1 MSDPRLALLADTLIN
16 WSTALKPGEKILI
29 EAIDTPAAMTC
40 ELVRT
45 ARAAGADP
53 LVLLKDTV
61 VDRALRLEATGEQMR
76 LQGEVEALAMRAV
89 DAYIGIRGQRN
100 ITELSD
106 IPPESQQH
114 YLEQVWEKVHLRIRC
129 VDTRWVVLRWP
140 HPSMAQQ
147 AGMST
152 EAFEDFFF
160 DVCTLDYGKMARAME
175 PLARRMTAAKEVR
188 ITGPGTDLRFSLE
201 GMGAVCCDGKCN
213 IPDGEVATAPVPG
226 SAEGVVQYNAPTIS
240 DDGVVH
246 EDVRLRFERGRIVE
260 AASSNSEHLNRVLD
274 RDPGA
279 RSIGEFALG
288 LNPLITR
295 PMLDILFDEKIAGSF
310 HFTPG
315 DSMPEWKEADNG
327 NRSAVHWD
335 LVCLQDAA
343 HGGGEIRFDGELV
356 RKDGLFVPADLQPL
370 NPEQL
375 R

>member
-1 MSDPRLALLADTLIN
+1 MNDPRLSQLADTLIS
-16 WSTALKPGEKILI
+16 WSTAMQPGEKILI

-40 ELVRT
+40 QLVRT
-45 ARAAGADP
+45 ARAAGAHP
-53 LVLLKDTV
+53 LVLLKDTM
-61 VDRALRLEATGEQMR
+61 VDRTLRLEASGEQMQ
-76 LQGEVEALAMRAV
+76 LQGDMEALAMRDV

-106 IPPESQQH
+106 IPEESQQH
-114 YLEQVWEKVHLRIRC
+114 YLEHVWEKVHLRIRC

-152 EAFEDFFF
+152 ASFEDFFF
-160 DVCTLDYGKMARAME
+160 DVCTLDYGRLARAMK
-175 PLARRMTAAKEVR
+175 PLGERMRAASDVQ
-188 ITGPGTDLRFSLE
+188 ITGPGTDLRFSVE
-201 GMGAVCCDGKCN
+201 GMGAICCEGRNN
-213 IPDGEVATAPVPG
+213 IPDGEVCTAPVLD

-240 DDGVVH
+240 DDGMVH
-246 EDVRLRFERGRIVE
+246 ENVRLRLEQGRIVE
-260 AASSNSEHLNRVLD
+260 ASSSNSRHLNQVLD

-288 LNPLITR
+288 LNPRITR

-315 DSMPEWKEADNG
+315 DSMPETREADNG

-335 LVCLQDAA
+335 LVCLQDEAN
-343 HGGGEIRFDGELV
+343 GGGEIRFDGDLV
-356 RKDGLFVPADLQPL
+356 RKDGLFVPEDLQPL
-370 NPEQL
+370 NPKQL
-375 R
+375 G